1 MSRRKQSNPKP
12 LKRKAEEELE
22 ELAESL
28 QLPLE
33 ALQLRESADLAQPE
47 VTVYARAMLRGGT
60 LFGPYPAMLV
70 PQHLEHHV
78 AIQPRDGN
86 PGVNLR
92 LKQAAGT
99 WLKMLRLVRR
109 REEANA
115 SLSLEG
121 DEVWCNLTRDVS
133 ADSELLAHVNL
144 PSIDVAASGGPTATT
159 SQEPSSRNTPPGG
172 EPPPCEESAAAAPAT
187 SDTDVAAENDHRDSA
202 LRHVHV
208 LGDNTGGT
216 TLLHPNLQTD
226 SRAHVDL
233 RVPDDDDDDDDD
245 ECVVNVHEDVS
256 QPEVQ
261 VASSPTC
268 QAVEASAKGSDANSE
283 GTFTRS
289 SLSPCPAASAR
300 VKREAVSPVAVG
312 QPSKDAGLEE
322 ADKPPAITDG
332 AGKGVAPV
340 PVTGLPLKYEQV
352 NGFNPLANAVQAV
365 VLEHPL
371 TLLQAQAF
379 KCVMCGIQFSS
390 IKTLRA
396 HQTYYCTKRLDKLL
410 VPSVQHD
417 TAEDSSGGGVSSPRP
432 RGSSPHKNGA
442 DEGSPEESAAPA
454 KRPRRE
460 DSSPL
465 SSDASSTPSK
475 SPKAGRCY
483 QCPYCSYAYDRKG
496 SLTRHMR
503 LHGSPPSPPSADPVG
518 AEDVSMPP
526 GARYC
531 SNCDIQFS
539 SYKTFTVHKQYY
551 CSTRHVQKS
560 AAAAATSVV
569 PPPQQ
574 GPEHVLLNQPLFAA
588 ISTNPLILVPC
599 SYVPGNGL
607 VPTSATS
614 AITPAIVCQ
623 QPVTT
628 TAPIVPEVAKENGA
642 RPREADLQVTEQ
654 SSVERESPSVK
665 QEEPASET
673 PLDLRLRKDVEA
685 SPRSSPTP
693 GTSGEM
699 PAIVVG
705 GLDPLGDQV
714 VVKQGTSRCRECNI
728 VFYKH
733 ANYLAHKRHYCASRQ
748 QKLGRLSSPSGD
760 EGSSS
765 ELASR
770 SPANATASPTVDAFP
785 QRSATAQSPQPMY
798 QFYCLACGIKFTS
811 LSNLQAHQTYYCPK
825 RDVLKGQVGVAAVT
839 RPAEFVCPRCR
850 LSYQSDEAL
859 KQHLCAAALRKCP
872 YCDVF
877 CPTQIAAQ
885 RHLVT
890 HTGVRA
896 FRCAA
901 CGYKGHTLRG
911 MRTHVRVHLDKGTQ
925 LQEEAL
931 ILCVGADG
939 STVCPWNGASAN
951 PMPIAPKSPVDTVQE
966 KAKEGGQPSA
976 RSASP
981 PTASSAAEESVVSRA
996 AAIEDQGPPSS
1007 ELLHWCNLC
1016 GYSSS
1021 YKGNVVRHVK
1031 LVHRDVVAASAVQSF
1046 TSERPR
1052 TVDERRSPAPP
1063 SDIKTEQVSDA
1074 EDVSVSQDHEQ
1085 EEGGVEDPR
1094 RAESPV
1100 VTEANCDVSAAESSP
1115 PPMGGEGVKPPQLQ
1129 GPKYCKSC
1137 DISFN
1142 YLSTFI
1148 AHKKYYCSSQAAP
1161 NPGGEVRLAEEGS
1174 T

>member
-1 MSRRKQSNPKP
+1 MPPSRQGLHPFSSDIITSGPTQRRLESVSVPASASCGVVSHTAKP
-12 LKRKAEEELE
+12 RRMRLPLYVVSWSFSVFAARGKAEEELE

-78 AIQPRDGN
+78 AIQPRDGH

-133 ADSELLAHVNL
+133 ADTELLAHVNL
-144 PSIDVAASGGPTATT
+144 PSSDVAASGGPPSAT
-159 SQEPSSRNTPPGG
+159 SQEPSSLNTPPGG
-172 EPPPCEESAAAAPAT
+172 EPPPCEERAAAASTT
-187 SDTDVAAENDHRDSA
+187 SDTD
-202 LRHVHV
+202 
-208 LGDNTGGT
+208 
-216 TLLHPNLQTD
+216 
-226 SRAHVDL
+226 
-233 RVPDDDDDDDDD
+233 
-245 ECVVNVHEDVS
+245 
-256 QPEVQ
+256 
-261 VASSPTC
+261 
-268 QAVEASAKGSDANSE
+268 
-283 GTFTRS
+283 
-289 SLSPCPAASAR
+289 
-300 VKREAVSPVAVG
+300 
-312 QPSKDAGLEE
+312 PSKEPSSEE
-322 ADKPPAITDG
+322 ADKPPATDG
-332 AGKGVAPV
+332 AGKSVAPV
-340 PVTGLPLKYEQV
+340 PAAGLPLKYEQV

-371 TLLQAQAF
+371 TLLQTQAF

-432 RGSSPHKNGA
+432 H
-442 DEGSPEESAAPA
+442 EGSPEDSAAPA

-518 AEDVSMPP
+518 TEDVSMPP

-560 AAAAATSVV
+560 AAAAAASVV
-569 PPPQQ
+569 SAPQQ

-642 RPREADLQVTEQ
+642 RPREADLQATEQ
-654 SSVERESPSVK
+654 PSVERESPSMK

-699 PAIVVG
+699 PALVVG

-770 SPANATASPTVDAFP
+770 SPANATVSPTVDAFP
-785 QRSATAQSPQPMY
+785 QRSATVQSPQPMY

-839 RPAEFVCPRCR
+839 RPAEFACPRCR
-850 LSYQSDEAL
+850 LSYPSDEAL

-1100 VTEANCDVSAAESSP
+1100 VTEANCNVSAAESSP
-1115 PPMGGEGVKPPQLQ
+1115 PPMGGDAAKPPQLQ
-1129 GPKYCKSC
+1129 GAKYCKSC

-1161 NPGGEVRLAEEGS
+1161 NPGGEVRLVEEGS

>member
-1 MSRRKQSNPKP
+1 G
-12 LKRKAEEELE
+12 KAEEELE

-47 VTVYARAMLRGGT
+47 VTVYARAMLRGGS
-60 LFGPYPAMLV
+60 LFGPYPAQLV
-70 PQHLEHHV
+70 APHASHHV
-78 AIQPRDGN
+78 AIQPGEGS
-86 PGVNLR
+86 PGVHLR

-121 DEVWCNLTRDVS
+121 DEIWCSLTRDVS
-133 ADSELLAHVNL
+133 ADTELLAYVNL
-144 PSIDVAASGGPTATT
+144 SSGGVAATGGPLSTTTQEPMSSVTCHRDKPPPHEERASAAASDPDVAADNAH
-159 SQEPSSRNTPPGG
+159 EDN
-172 EPPPCEESAAAAPAT
+172 APR
-187 SDTDVAAENDHRDSA
+187 DVDE
-202 LRHVHV
+202 
-208 LGDNTGGT
+208 LGDNT
-216 TLLHPNLQTD
+216 D
-226 SRAHVDL
+226 SGAPPRANFHLNSEPHVDL
-233 RVPDDDDDDDDD
+233 DVPKDDGDD
-245 ECVVNVHEDVS
+245 ESSCVVDDHEDSS
-256 QPEVQ
+256 QPEVR
-261 VASSPTC
+261 VVSLPTSSP
-268 QAVEASAKGSDANSE
+268 AK
-283 GTFTRS
+283 
-289 SLSPCPAASAR
+289 
-300 VKREAVSPVAVG
+300 VKLEVVSPVTG
-312 QPSKDAGLEE
+312 ERTPKDSEDA
-322 ADKPPAITDG
+322 ADKSSVSDGPGKSVSFVPA
-332 AGKGVAPV
+332 
-340 PVTGLPLKYEQV
+340 TGFPLKFEQV

-371 TLLQAQAF
+371 TLLQPQAF
-379 KCVMCGIQFSS
+379 KCIMCGIQFSS
-390 IKTLRA
+390 VKTLRA
-396 HQTYYCTKRLDKLL
+396 HQTYYCTKRMDKLL
-410 VPSVQHD
+410 VASAQHD
-417 TAEDSSGGGVSSPRP
+417 TAEDSSGGGVPSPRQ
-432 RGSSPHKNGA
+432 RGSSPHENGA
-442 DEGSPEESAAPA
+442 EEGSAEDSAPA

-483 QCPYCSYAYDRKG
+483 QCPFCSYAYDRKG

-503 LHGSPPSPPSADPVG
+503 LHGSPPSPPNADPTG

-560 AAAAATSVV
+560 AAAAAVV
-569 PPPQQ
+569 SAPQP
-574 GPEHVLLNQPLFAA
+574 GPEQVLLNQPLFAA

-607 VPTSATS
+607 VPTSTTS

-623 QPVTT
+623 QPATT
-628 TAPIVPEVAKENGA
+628 TAPIAPDVAEENGS
-642 RPREADLQVTEQ
+642 RSREADVRATEQ
-654 SSVERESPSVK
+654 PSVERESPSVK
-665 QEEPASET
+665 QEPASET
-673 PLDLRLRKDVEA
+673 PLDLRLRKDAKES

-699 PAIVVG
+699 PAVVVG
-705 GLDPLGDQV
+705 GPDALGDQV

-770 SPANATASPTVDAFP
+770 SPGNVTVSPTVDAFP
-785 QRSATAQSPQPMY
+785 QRSAAAQSPQPMY

-839 RPAEFVCPRCR
+839 RPAEFACPRCR
-850 LSYQSDEAL
+850 LSYPSDEAL

-966 KAKEGGQPSA
+966 KAKEGGQPSVG
-976 RSASP
+976 SASP

-996 AAIEDQGPPSS
+996 VTEDQGPPSS
-1007 ELLHWCNLC
+1007 EILHWCNLC

-1046 TSERPR
+1046 TSERPK
-1052 TVDERRSPAPP
+1052 TVEERRSPAPP
-1063 SDIKTEQVSDA
+1063 SDIKIEQVSDA
-1074 EDVSVSQDHEQ
+1074 EDVSMSQDHER
-1085 EEGGVEDPR
+1085 EESAEETR
-1094 RAESPV
+1094 RAVSPV
-1100 VTEANCDVSAAESSP
+1100 VTEASCDVPTAQSSP
-1115 PPMGGEGVKPPQLQ
+1115 PLIRGDAAKPAQLQ

-1161 NPGGEVRLAEEGS
+1161 NPGAEAELADGGS